1 MRVHPS
7 WSTLLHPN
15 LNPNPRRRRL
25 SLFRAHYFRIN
36 EKHIKSMVQNKI
48 KGVGVAL
55 ITPFNN
61 FEVDYPAL
69 ARMVEYVIAGGVDY
83 IVALGSTAE
92 TATLSL
98 EERQQVYDF
107 VVEHTAGRVPI
118 VVGMGGNN
126 THELVEQLRTFDMHD
141 AVAIL
146 SVVPYYNK
154 PSQEGIFRHYMA
166 VAEASP
172 VPVILYNVPGRTGV
186 NMTAATTLRLAH
198 ASDKFVAVKEASGSI
213 EQMQEIIDGKPENF
227 LVISGDDGI
236 TVELIKR
243 GGVGVISVAANAF
256 PEKFCR
262 CIHNAMEGNF
272 AEAEP
277 AMEQFAE
284 PIALLFR
291 EGNPTGVKTMTA
303 VMGLTR
309 DEVRLP
315 LVEGTE
321 TLREDT
327 KNGITKYDLR

>member
-1 MRVHPS
+1 M
-7 WSTLLHPN
+7 
-15 LNPNPRRRRL
+15 
-25 SLFRAHYFRIN
+25 IQQ
-36 EKHIKSMVQNKI
+36 MI

-69 ARMVEYVIAGGVDY
+69 ERMVEHVINGGVDY

-92 TATLSL
+92 TAILSL

-107 VVEHTAGRVPI
+107 IVERTAGRVPI
-118 VVGMGGNN
+118 VVGMGSNN

-154 PSQEGIFRHYMA
+154 PSQEGIYRHYMA

-198 ASDKFVAVKEASGSI
+198 ASNNIVAVKEASGSI

-236 TVELIKR
+236 TVELVKR
-243 GGVGVISVAANAF
+243 GGMGVISVAANAF
-256 PEKFCR
+256 PERFCK
-262 CIHNAMEGNF
+262 CIHDAMEGNLT
-272 AEAEP
+272 EAES
-277 AMEQFAE
+277 AMEQFNE
-284 PIALLFR
+284 PIALLFK
-291 EGNPTGVKTMTA
+291 EGNPTGVKAMTA
-303 VMGLTR
+303 AMGITR

-321 TLREDT
+321 SLRDAIKSAIE
-327 KNGITKYDLR
+327 KYDLR

>member
-1 MRVHPS
+1 M
-7 WSTLLHPN
+7 
-15 LNPNPRRRRL
+15 
-25 SLFRAHYFRIN
+25 IQQ
-36 EKHIKSMVQNKI
+36 MI

-61 FEVDYPAL
+61 YAVDYPAL
-69 ARMVEYVIAGGVDY
+69 ERMIEHVINGGVDY

-92 TATLSL
+92 TATLSPA
-98 EERQQVYDF
+98 EQQEVLRF
-107 VVEHTAGRVPI
+107 IVTKTNNRVPI

-126 THELVEQLRTFDMHD
+126 TQALVNNLRTYDLSGT
-141 AVAIL
+141 VAIL

-154 PSQEGIFRHYMA
+154 PSQEGIYRHYMA

-198 ASDKFVAVKEASGSI
+198 ASDNIVAVKEASGSI

-236 TVELIKR
+236 TVELVKR
-243 GGVGVISVAANAF
+243 GGMGVISVAANAF

-262 CIHNAMEGNF
+262 CIHDAMEGDF
-272 AEAEP
+272 ESAER
-277 AMEQFAE
+277 AMEQFNE
-284 PIALLFR
+284 PIALLFK
-291 EGNPTGVKTMTA
+291 EGNPTGVKAMTA
-303 VMGLTR
+303 AMGITR

-321 TLREDT
+321 SLCGAI
-327 KNGITKYDLR
+327 KNAVEKYDLR

>member
-1 MRVHPS
+1 M
-7 WSTLLHPN
+7 
-15 LNPNPRRRRL
+15 
-25 SLFRAHYFRIN
+25 IQQ
-36 EKHIKSMVQNKI
+36 MI

-61 FEVDYPAL
+61 YAVDYPAL
-69 ARMVEYVIAGGVDY
+69 ERMIEHVINGGVDY

-92 TATLSL
+92 TATLSPA
-98 EERQQVYDF
+98 EQQEVLRF
-107 VVEHTAGRVPI
+107 IVTKTNNRVPI

-126 THELVEQLRTFDMHD
+126 TQALVNNLRTYDLSGT
-141 AVAIL
+141 VAIL

-154 PSQEGIFRHYMA
+154 PSQEGIYRHYMA

-198 ASDKFVAVKEASGSI
+198 ASDNIVAVKEASGSI
-213 EQMQEIIDGKPENF
+213 DQMQEIIDGKPENF

-236 TVELIKR
+236 TVELVKR
-243 GGVGVISVAANAF
+243 GGMGVISVAANAF

-262 CIHNAMEGNF
+262 CIHDAMEGNF
-272 AEAEP
+272 AEAEN
-277 AMEQFAE
+277 AMEQFNE
-284 PIALLFR
+284 PIALLFK

-303 VMGLTR
+303 VMGITR

-321 TLREDT
+321 SLRDAIKSAVE
-327 KNGITKYDLR
+327 KYDLR

>member
-1 MRVHPS
+1 
-7 WSTLLHPN
+7 
-15 LNPNPRRRRL
+15 
-25 SLFRAHYFRIN
+25 
-36 EKHIKSMVQNKI
+36 MVQNKI

-69 ARMVEYVIAGGVDY
+69 ERMVEHVIAGGVDY

-321 TLREDT
+321 TLRKDT

>member
-1 MRVHPS
+1 M
-7 WSTLLHPN
+7 
-15 LNPNPRRRRL
+15 
-25 SLFRAHYFRIN
+25 I
-36 EKHIKSMVQNKI
+36 QNMI

-69 ARMVEYVIAGGVDY
+69 ERMVEHVINGGVDY

-107 VVEHTAGRVPI
+107 IVERTAGRVPI

-154 PSQEGIFRHYMA
+154 PSQEGIYRHYMA

-198 ASDKFVAVKEASGSI
+198 ASDKFIAVKEASGSI

-236 TVELIKR
+236 TVELVKR
-243 GGVGVISVAANAF
+243 GGVGVISVAANTF

-262 CIHNAMEGNF
+262 CIHDAMEGNF
-272 AEAEP
+272 IEAEK
-277 AMEQFAE
+277 AMEGFTE

-291 EGNPTGVKTMTA
+291 EGNPTGAKTMAA

-321 TLREDT
+321 ALREDI
-327 KNGITKYDLR
+327 KIAVAKYDLK

>member
-1 MRVHPS
+1 
-7 WSTLLHPN
+7 
-15 LNPNPRRRRL
+15 
-25 SLFRAHYFRIN
+25 
-36 EKHIKSMVQNKI
+36 MVQNKI

-69 ARMVEYVIAGGVDY
+69 ERMVEHVIAGGVDY

-166 VAEASP
+166 VAETSP

>member
-1 MRVHPS
+1 MC
-7 WSTLLHPN
+7 
-15 LNPNPRRRRL
+15 
-25 SLFRAHYFRIN
+25 LFH
-36 EKHIKSMVQNKI
+36 
-48 KGVGVAL
+48 
-55 ITPFNN
+55 
-61 FEVDYPAL
+61 
-69 ARMVEYVIAGGVDY
+69 
-83 IVALGSTAE
+83 
-92 TATLSL
+92 
-98 EERQQVYDF
+98 
-107 VVEHTAGRVPI
+107 
-118 VVGMGGNN
+118 
-126 THELVEQLRTFDMHD
+126 DMHD

-154 PSQEGIFRHYMA
+154 PSQEGIYRHYMA

-198 ASDKFVAVKEASGSI
+198 ASDKFIAVKEASGSI

-236 TVELIKR
+236 TVELVKR

-262 CIHNAMEGNF
+262 CIHDAMEGNF
-272 AEAEP
+272 IEAEK
-277 AMEQFAE
+277 AMEGFTE

-303 VMGLTR
+303 VMSLTR

-321 TLREDT
+321 TLREDI
-327 KNGITKYDLR
+327 KIAVAKYDLK